1 MASCDDG
8 GKVIIIYWYKCVL
21 HHKRFAHCIYRLL
34 LLECFLLK
42 EIRKIH
48 LINQLR
54 YNLSKKYVQYRHTII
69 YLYAF

>member
-54 YNLSKKYVQYRHTII
+54 Y
-69 YLYAF
+69 